1 MMGRATAWQC
11 EDAYV
16 LAEVLRSAAN
26 LERALES
33 YMTRRKARVSWMQ
46 QASRTVAESFGLP
59 PAVRNAALRERGQ
72 LVMQQRLSPL
82 IPAPYFL
89 LAK

>member
-1 MMGRATAWQC
+1 M
-11 EDAYV
+11 

-26 LERALES
+26 LERALEM
-33 YMTRRKARVSWMQ
+33 YVTRRKARVSWMQ
-46 QASRTVAESFGLP
+46 PARRTVAESFGWP

-72 LVMQQRLSPL
+72 LVMQQRFSPL

-89 LAK
+89 LA